1 MVAQGFVTG
10 RGRNSASL
18 FKCFICVVIL
28 VLSIPIL
35 CAQAQDPSPAKRLLD
50 RRMPVW
56 LKAFNVTGVGIAW
69 IENGQISWTAYYG
82 LQVPDGPPANEKT
95 LYSVASLTKPVSAEV
110 ILRLAST
117 GKISLDEPIHKYW
130 IDPDVKDNDW
140 NRLLTPRLCLSHQT
154 GFPNWRYQT
163 GNVLKFQWEPGTAF
177 GYSGEGYDYAAR
189 FAQNKTGRAWED
201 LAQQYVFD
209 SIGMKDTAY
218 TPRPWWEG
226 RQAKPAEPASR
237 TQWSAADL
245 LRTTVR
251 DYAKFVVS
259 VMKEEGLTERIA
271 DEQLTITRNLT
282 SSEQESVLC
291 EAAKARLHCKVAT
304 GFGLGWHIVEL
315 NGMKIVDHTGRD
327 ADVMT
332 FAFFVPSKQ
341 IGAVVFTDGPD
352 VGHQMIDKVL
362 GALYPDPVYAQT
374 LW

>member
-1 MVAQGFVTG
+1 
-10 RGRNSASL
+10 
-18 FKCFICVVIL
+18 
-28 VLSIPIL
+28 
-35 CAQAQDPSPAKRLLD
+35 
-50 RRMPVW
+50 MPVW